1 MNLHVILDAKA
12 YAAQEN
18 DWFKEEYAPIELDGH
33 VLDHDETIRP
43 DSSLEALGQLKP
55 VFKENGRVTAG
66 NSSPLTDGTKYVV
79 IIYSTKLDELNL
91 TH

>member
-1 MNLHVILDAKA
+1 MDEFARDSHAKA

-55 VFKENGRVTAG
+55 VFKGKWTSYGWQFFTVN
-66 NSSPLTDGTKYVV
+66 
-79 IIYSTKLDELNL
+79 
-91 TH
+91 